1 MDTSKEA
8 ACVAALDSAI
18 VDLAALRPLLL
29 LALARDDAPSDGYS
43 KDPVHKAC
51 ERVVKNVFA
60 ISRGSANTL
69 RFSQNVAGPAV
80 PVEGRIV
87 ELPDCLINVPEP
99 HMALPRPRRGLCG
112 SHYDGFRRG
121 NYTDLSEYIRDLIEA
136 AASPVVPAGAP
147 VR

>member
-18 VDLAALRPLLL
+18 VYLAALRPLLL

-69 RFSQNVAGPAV
+69 RFSQNVA
-80 PVEGRIV
+80 
-87 ELPDCLINVPEP
+87 DCLINVPEP